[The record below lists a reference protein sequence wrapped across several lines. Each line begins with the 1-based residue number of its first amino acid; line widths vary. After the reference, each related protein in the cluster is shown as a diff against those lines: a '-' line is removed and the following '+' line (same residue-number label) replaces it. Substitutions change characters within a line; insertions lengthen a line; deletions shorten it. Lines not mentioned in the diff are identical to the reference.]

1 MIIWT
6 NRIGS
11 VGLHTLVN
19 IVAEIQWALFL
30 VSVCLCTPN
39 LADLLKVELFV
50 RKSNLCSFFPITKT
64 LSEDGLHYSAL
75 GFLFNFVVLR

>member
-50 RKSNLCSFFPITKT
+50 RKSNLCSFFSIHKDS
-64 LSEDGLHYSAL
+64 LSEDVPAL
-75 GFLFNFVVLR
+75 QHIGIFI